1 VDNSASGRRGL
12 AFTSAAGSSVPGM
25 RIGELAERAGVSP
38 RALRHYEELGLLPA
52 RRAANGYRAYG
63 AADVA
68 AVAEIRSLVELG
80 LSLEETRPFVEC
92 LRAGHPSGASCAD
105 SIAVYQAKLAEVD
118 ASLARLQAIRAEL
131 EGQLEQARCQFT
143 LEDT

>member
-1 VDNSASGRRGL
+1 
-12 AFTSAAGSSVPGM
+12 M

-63 AADVA
+63 AEDVA
-68 AVAEIRSLVELG
+68 AVAEIRALVDLG
-80 LSLEETRPFVEC
+80 MSLEETRPFVEC
-92 LRAGHPSGASCAD
+92 LRAGHPSGGSCPD
-105 SIAVYQAKLAEVD
+105 SIAVYRAKLAEVD

-143 LEDT
+143 GGET